1 MVARGGCASVALVAP
16 QTDRSGPQ
24 LRLFPISFLSRQHHT
39 AVVKS
44 AVRGM
49 PGSIADH
56 RQPAARVPPPANRR
70 VASASGSRGAAE
82 AFTSQPLLFA
92 RPEDSKPSG
101 PKPPAWMHK
110 QDTNTQAIG
119 HHTKAVKLLHVSKD
133 LDGALKALNRAIELA
148 PRAPGLRMDRGL
160 VYRKLGR
167 WSDAIQDYADARS
180 LEEKLAQ
187 QAMVE
192 KSFRQSPNRMARR
205 PTTSAGLGGGGRGG
219 VAASSLA
226 ERMEARIKGT
236 SPEPADGGRA
246 SESESNS
253 VLEAAAATDADEPE
267 ARARSG
273 KAARGVGE
281 GGCRVGGGR
290 RGKRCGRGA
299 R

>member
-1 MVARGGCASVALVAP
+1 
-16 QTDRSGPQ
+16 
-24 LRLFPISFLSRQHHT
+24 
-39 AVVKS
+39 
-44 AVRGM
+44 
-49 PGSIADH
+49 
-56 RQPAARVPPPANRR
+56 
-70 VASASGSRGAAE
+70 
-82 AFTSQPLLFA
+82 
-92 RPEDSKPSG
+92 
-101 PKPPAWMHK
+101 MHK

-246 SESESNS
+246 SASESNS
-253 VLEAAAATDADEPE
+253 VLEAAAATDADELE

-273 KAARGVGE
+273 KAARGVRRAAAASEEDGEGSDEDEERAEACSEGEADDGGEEGDGEVAGFLDGAAPASPQGLSSLDELTRPLSRGGELAPSEGVGE
-281 GGCRVGGGR
+281 GGEGGVPEGFEAVGTGGL
-290 RGKRCGRGA
+290 RGLSDA
-299 R
+299 